1 MKKRKDVSDL
11 AGKIAFADGFDVKR
25 LRRLKGDF
33 GNDVRAGVFRKK
45 ALPLIGITCSRLT
58 GGAWGMYSL
67 GHFMDYA
74 LSDYSQAILHA
85 GGAPVIVPTAQDP
98 KSLGAILDSVQ
109 GLILS
114 GGPDVHPRR
123 YGEEPLAG
131 LGEVDE
137 ALDQMELAAASLALA
152 KNLPV
157 FGICRGIQVLNVA
170 LGGTLYQDIPSQV
183 PESICHTPKTDKA
196 VNTHTVR
203 IEAGSRLHK
212 LLHKREIWVNG
223 KHHQAIKDLAKGWV
237 VAARAKDGVVEAV
250 EFPGKRF
257 IVGVQWH
264 PEGTWREDSY
274 SQKLFSAFVQAAAA
288 RR

>member
-1 MKKRKDVSDL
+1 MKTKE
-11 AGKIAFADGFDVKR
+11 
-25 LRRLKGDF
+25 
-33 GNDVRAGVFRKK
+33 K
-45 ALPLIGITCSRLT
+45 APLIGITCSRLT

-85 GGAPVIVPTAQDP
+85 GGASVIIPAAQDR
-98 KSLGAILDSVQ
+98 KSLARILSSLQ

-131 LGEVDE
+131 LGEVDD
-137 ALDQMELAAASLALA
+137 ALDHMELMAAGLAIE
-152 KNLPV
+152 KNLPLL
-157 FGICRGIQVLNVA
+157 GICRGIQVLNIA
-170 LGGTLYQDIPSQV
+170 LGGNLYQDIPAQV

-196 VNTHTVR
+196 VSTHTVR
-203 IEAGSRLHK
+203 IQTGSRLHT
-212 LLHKREIWVNG
+212 LFGKREIWVNG
-223 KHHQAIKDLAKGWV
+223 KHHQALKDLATGLV

-250 EFPGKRF
+250 EFPDKRF

-264 PEGTWREDSY
+264 PEGTWREDAY